1 MDSHKGQGVRSVKRP
16 GRQNAL
22 SRVRRDSLGCQDSDT
37 SSFFRLP
44 MGDPP
49 SLQTG
54 CWLPNC
60 ERRSGESCRRYE
72 ALNLGYGERSW
83 STQPTPNGLLV
94 LLDGQ
99 HLSGDG
105 GLFET
110 RDCLLGATARNDHR
124 NMPSIEVI
132 AKRRGIDVLVV
143 EEPPYTRGPPLLWR
157 TAKSFYLMLIRGRD
171 HRHELLQ

>member
-1 MDSHKGQGVRSVKRP
+1 MDSHKGHGVRSVKRP
-16 GRQNAL
+16 GRQDAH
-22 SRVRRDSLGCQDSDT
+22 SRIRRDSLGCQDSDA
-37 SSFFRLP
+37 SSFLRLP

-49 SLQTG
+49 SLQAES
-54 CWLPNC
+54 WLPNR
-60 ERRSGESCRRYE
+60 ERRGGDGYRRYE

-83 STQPTPNGLLV
+83 STQPTPDGLLV

-99 HLSGDG
+99 HLSGNG

-132 AKRRGIDVLVV
+132 AKRRGIDALVV
-143 EEPPYTRGPPLLWR
+143 EEPPYTRSPPLLWR
-157 TAKSFYLMLIRGRD
+157 TMKSFYLTLIRRCD
-171 HRHELLQ
+171 HWHELLK